1 MAKDFYGTL
10 GVDKNASADEIKSA
24 YRKLAK
30 KYHPDMNKEPGAEQK
45 FKDINEAYEVLGDE
59 NKRAQYDQFGDAA
72 FNGGAGAGTGG
83 FGDFGGFGGFS
94 DIFDMFTGG
103 SSRRRDPNAPTRG
116 ADVEASVRITFEEA
130 FFGVKKDI
138 SIKRRETC
146 ETCNGTGAKPGTK
159 KVKCSR
165 CGGTGQIN
173 QQIRTP
179 LGMMMNTQ
187 TCPTC
192 SGTGTI
198 IETPCE
204 KCAGK
209 GRVVKQKI
217 IKVNIPAGID
227 DGMII
232 TIPGQGSSG
241 MNGGPAGD
249 VQVYVQVKPDKVF
262 RREGLN
268 LRAEQPISFGKAA
281 LGSEVIIDRFGEQI
295 KVNIPAGTQT
305 GTTFR
310 IPKKGFKN
318 VRGENYGDLYITV
331 KVEVPKKLTERQKE
345 LISELEGIEMNKK
358 EGSLKEQIKKKFK
371 MPQSNCFT

>member
-1 MAKDFYGTL
+1 M
-10 GVDKNASADEIKSA
+10 
-24 YRKLAK
+24 
-30 KYHPDMNKEPGAEQK
+30 
-45 FKDINEAYEVLGDE
+45 LGDE

-72 FNGGAGAGTGG
+72 FSGGAGAGTGG

-241 MNGGPAGD
+241 TNGGPAGD

-371 MPQSNCFT
+371 I

>member
-72 FNGGAGAGTGG
+72 FSGGAGAGTGG

-116 ADVEASVRITFEEA
+116 ADVEASIRITFEEA

-241 MNGGPAGD
+241 TNGGPAGD

-371 MPQSNCFT
+371 I